1 MRQIYYPRSFFYVSR
16 HGPIEMSARA
26 ADRLRWLKA
35 WRARTGQ
42 GLSSQQAADVL
53 QLSRAS
59 LYRWERRL
67 KTHGLRGLEDLSR
80 RPKRCRRPEWSAE
93 LAQAVQAY
101 RDQYG
106 WDREKLAIMLRREG
120 WQTSASTV
128 GRIMNRLKA
137 RGILLEAPRNGIRAY
152 RRSFKRPYAIRKPKG
167 YAVRSPGDLVQV
179 DTLDVRPRPGVVI
192 KQITARDMVSRW
204 DVIEG
209 FRSATARNA
218 RAFLDS
224 LVARSPYPVKGIQA
238 VSPRRAGAPGPNG
251 VDGGSEFQAEFEQA
265 CREKGIRLFILPP
278 RSPKLNG
285 HVERA
290 QRTHTEEFH
299 DRYMGELDL
308 KQLNQ
313 AMRQW
318 EYVYNHIRPHYS
330 LALRTPAEYLAEC
343 HQELTPAA

>member
-1 MRQIYYPRSFFYVSR
+1 MRQIYYPRSFYYVSR
-16 HGPIEMSARA
+16 HGPMELSAKA

-35 WRARTGQ
+35 WQALKGRGI
-42 GLSSQQAADVL
+42 GSQQAADVL

-67 KTHGLRGLEDLSR
+67 KAQGLRGLEDLSR
-80 RPKRCRRPEWSAE
+80 RPKCCRRPEWSAE
-93 LAQAVQAY
+93 LAQAVRAY
-101 RDQYG
+101 REQYG

-120 WQTSASTV
+120 WHTSASTV

-137 RGILLEAPRNGIRAY
+137 RGILLEAPRNGLRAS
-152 RRSFKRPYAIRKPKG
+152 RRPLKRPYALRKPKG

-224 LVARSPYPVKGIQA
+224 LVARSPYPVKGIQ
-238 VSPRRAGAPGPNG
+238 
-251 VDGGSEFQAEFEQA
+251 VDGGGEFQAEFEQA
-265 CREKGIRLFILPP
+265 CREKGIKLFVLPP

-313 AMRQW
+313 AMRHW

-330 LALRTPAEYLAEC
+330 LALRAPAEYLAQC
-343 HQELTPAA
+343 HQDLTPAA